1 MRSHVMEGGMST
13 DAGPPPAL
21 ERPGDHARGGGPR
34 AAELVIYGDYECPYT
49 RAAYRNVQRLERR
62 LSEEL
67 RFVFRHFPLRTIHP
81 HAQAAAEAAEAAH
94 AQDRFWAMHDL
105 MFKRQQALEA
115 KDLRAYA
122 AEVGLRVELFE
133 AELAN
138 HSHAER
144 VERDVRTGLSAN
156 VGGTPT
162 LFLAGRLHDGSYDA
176 RVLGPLIEQLAEAT
190 DDLKKR

>member
-1 MRSHVMEGGMST
+1 MSSET
-13 DAGPPPAL
+13 GPPPAL

-34 AAELVIYGDYECPYT
+34 PVELVMYGDYECPYT

-62 LSEEL
+62 LSKDL
-67 RFVFRHFPLRTIHP
+67 RFVFRHFPLRAIHP

-94 AQDRFWAMHDL
+94 AQDSFWAMHNL
-105 MFKRQQALEA
+105 MFKRQEALEA
-115 KDLRAYA
+115 EDLRAYA
-122 AEVGLRVELFE
+122 NDVGLKLERFE

-162 LFLAGRLHDGSYDA
+162 LFLAGRIYHGSYDA
-176 RVLGPLIEQLAEAT
+176 RVLVPLIEQLAEAT
-190 DDLKKR
+190 DDLNERR